1 MMQDKNEQIA
11 SMPRA
16 QKKLVLERANARDI
30 VHTVLQ
36 YGVSQ
41 QQIVYII
48 KLLSLELE
56 DMQLVQK
63 ISALI
68 DANLDSSDSE
78 LEEEKASKPK
88 AKIYT

>member
-1 MMQDKNEQIA
+1 MEDKKEEKIA
-11 SMPRA
+11 NMTQTEKR
-16 QKKLVLERANARDI
+16 LVLERVNSRDI
-30 VHTVLQ
+30 VHTILQ

-56 DMQLVQK
+56 DMQLVQR
-63 ISALI
+63 ISELI
-68 DANLDSSDSE
+68 DSVNDDESLSE
-78 LEEEKASKPK
+78 LEASKPK

>member
-1 MMQDKNEQIA
+1 MEDKKEEKIA
-11 SMPRA
+11 NMTQTEKR
-16 QKKLVLERANARDI
+16 LVLERVNSRDI
-30 VHTVLQ
+30 VHTILQ

-56 DMQLVQK
+56 DMQLVQR
-63 ISALI
+63 ISELI
-68 DANLDSSDSE
+68 DSVNNDDSLSE
-78 LEEEKASKPK
+78 LEASKPK